1 MPGAAG
7 DGRWVLW
14 VFDYGE
20 YVGERAEGVEEA
32 AWVGLWGVECGGGGL
47 SVRHHQREFDVEP
60 GVQARSV
67 HGISGSCQ
75 TWVIGLR
82 L

>member
-1 MPGAAG
+1 MSGTAG
-7 DGRWVLW
+7 DGRWVLR

-20 YVGERAEGVEEA
+20 YVGERAEGIEEA
-32 AWVGLWGVECGGGGL
+32 AWVGLWGVECGGRGL
-47 SVRHHQREFDVEP
+47 FVRHHNWEFDVEP
-60 GVQARSV
+60 GVQARFV

-75 TWVIGLR
+75 AWVIELR